1 MTPAPAGTPATP
13 ARLAPSRIAL
23 ALFAVLA
30 LYGIDLACLDAAP
43 AAGFPFVP
51 NFALP
56 FDLMVCVPA
65 AFYLLAVRPARL
77 SPLLVLP
84 VIWLGG
90 FASLQFAAPGQ
101 PSIVPLL
108 GLAALVVEAGVAVRE
123 ARRFA
128 CGFRA
133 AKAATDNPLD
143 WFSGAFSALVR
154 NERAAR
160 MAGLELTMWY
170 YAVASWRRAPHV
182 PEGCRAFSS
191 HRQSGYVAVV
201 GVMLGL
207 VAIEAFAVHL
217 MMSRFSLPA
226 ACILTALSVYA
237 IIWMVAEAR
246 AVVLNP
252 LLVGNDE
259 LVARWGMLARERVP
273 LGLIA
278 WVGECEPAVPRKE
291 RLDLA
296 AMGGRAVWIELAEP
310 LEVRGITGK
319 RRTVRA
325 LKVSPDEPVA
335 FKQALCLRG

>member
-1 MTPAPAGTPATP
+1 MTPSPAGAPAPTT
-13 ARLAPSRIAL
+13 RLAPSRIAL

-30 LYGIDLACLDAAP
+30 LYGIDLACLAAVD
-43 AAGFPFVP
+43 AAGFPYAS

-65 AFYLLAVRPARL
+65 AFYLLLVRPARL

-90 FASLQFAAPGQ
+90 LASLQFAVPEQ

-108 GLAALVVEAGVAVRE
+108 GLAALVVEAGIAVRE
-123 ARRFA
+123 ARRLVR
-128 CGFRA
+128 GFRT
-133 AKAATDNPLD
+133 AKVASDDPLD
-143 WFSGAFSALVR
+143 WFSGAFLVLVR

-160 MAGLELTMWY
+160 MAGLELAMWY
-170 YAVASWRRAPHV
+170 YAALSWRRVPNV
-182 PEGCRAFSS
+182 PEGYRAFSS

-207 VAIEAFAVHL
+207 VAIETFAVHL
-217 MMSRFSLPA
+217 MVSRFSLPA
-226 ACILTALSVYA
+226 ACILTALSAYTIV
-237 IIWMVAEAR
+237 WMVAEAR

-252 LLVGNDE
+252 LLVGNGE

-278 WVGECEPAVPRKE
+278 RVGDGEPAVPKKE

-296 AMGGRAVWIELAEP
+296 AMGGQALWIELAEP
-310 LEVRGITGK
+310 LEVRGVTGR
-319 RRTVRA
+319 RRTVRV
-325 LKVSPDEPVA
+325 LKVSPDDPAA
-335 FKQALCLRG
+335 FKRELGARG

>member
-30 LYGIDLACLDAAP
+30 LYGIDLACLAATP

-123 ARRFA
+123 ARRFSR
-128 CGFRA
+128 GFRA

-170 YAVASWRRAPHV
+170 YAAFSWRRAPHV

-217 MMSRFSLPA
+217 MVSRFSLPA
-226 ACILTALSVYA
+226 ACILTALSAYTIV
-237 IIWMVAEAR
+237 WMVAEAR

-252 LLVGNDE
+252 LLVGNGE

-319 RRTVRA
+319 RRIVRA
-325 LKVSPDEPVA
+325 LKVSPDEPAA

>member
-1 MTPAPAGTPATP
+1 MTPAPAGTPAAP

-30 LYGIDLACLDAAP
+30 LYGIDLACLAAAP

-51 NFALP
+51 NFTLP

-90 FASLQFAAPGQ
+90 FTSLQFVAPGQ

-123 ARRFA
+123 ARRFVR
-128 CGFRA
+128 GFRA
-133 AKAATDNPLD
+133 AKAASDNPLD

-170 YAVASWRRAPHV
+170 YAAFSWRRAPHV

-201 GVMLGL
+201 GVLLGL
-207 VAIEAFAVHL
+207 VAIEAFAMHL
-217 MMSRFSLPA
+217 LVSRFSLPA
-226 ACILTALSVYA
+226 ACILTALSAYTIV
-237 IIWMVAEAR
+237 WMVAEAR

-252 LLVGNDE
+252 LLVGNGE

-325 LKVSPDEPVA
+325 LKVSPDEPAA

>member
-13 ARLAPSRIAL
+13 ARLAPSHIAL

-30 LYGIDLACLDAAP
+30 LYGIDLACLAAAP

>member
-30 LYGIDLACLDAAP
+30 LYGIDLACLAAAP

-128 CGFRA
+128 RGFRA
-133 AKAATDNPLD
+133 AKGASDNPLD

-170 YAVASWRRAPHV
+170 YAAFSWRRAPHV

-191 HRQSGYVAVV
+191 HRQSGYVAIV
-201 GVMLGL
+201 GVLLGL
-207 VAIEAFAVHL
+207 IAIEAFAVHL
-217 MMSRFSLPA
+217 MVSRFSLPA
-226 ACILTALSVYA
+226 ACILTALSAYTIV
-237 IIWMVAEAR
+237 WMVAEAR

-252 LLVGNDE
+252 LLVGNGE
-259 LVARWGMLARERVP
+259 LVP

-319 RRTVRA
+319 RRIVRA
-325 LKVSPDEPVA
+325 LKVSPDEPAA

>member
-30 LYGIDLACLDAAP
+30 LYGIDLACLAAAP

-310 LEVRGITGK
+310 LEVRGITG
-319 RRTVRA
+319 
-325 LKVSPDEPVA
+325 
-335 FKQALCLRG
+335 

>member
-30 LYGIDLACLDAAP
+30 LYGIDLACLAAAP

-123 ARRFA
+123 ARRFSR
-128 CGFRA
+128 GFRA

-170 YAVASWRRAPHV
+170 YAAFSWRRAPHV

-207 VAIEAFAVHL
+207 AIEAFAVHL
-217 MMSRFSLPA
+217 MVSRFSLPA
-226 ACILTALSVYA
+226 ACILTALSAYTIV
-237 IIWMVAEAR
+237 WMVAEAR

-252 LLVGNDE
+252 LLVGNGE

-319 RRTVRA
+319 RRIVRA
-325 LKVSPDEPVA
+325 LKVSPDEPAA

>member
-1 MTPAPAGTPATP
+1 MTPAPAGTPAAP

-23 ALFAVLA
+23 ALFTVLA
-30 LYGIDLACLDAAP
+30 LYGIDLVCLAAAP

-77 SPLLVLP
+77 SPLVVLP

-108 GLAALVVEAGVAVRE
+108 GLAALIVEAGVAVRE
-123 ARRFA
+123 ARRLA

-133 AKAATDNPLD
+133 AKAASDDPLD
-143 WFSGAFSALVR
+143 WFSGAFLVLVR

-160 MAGLELTMWY
+160 MAGLELAMWY
-170 YAVASWRRAPHV
+170 YAALSWRRAPHV
-182 PEGCRAFSS
+182 PEGYRAFSS

-207 VAIEAFAVHL
+207 VAIETFAVHL
-217 MMSRFSLPA
+217 MVSRFSLPA
-226 ACILTALSVYA
+226 ACILTALSAYTIV
-237 IIWMVAEAR
+237 WMVAEAR

-252 LLVGNDE
+252 LLVGNGE

-319 RRTVRA
+319 RRIVRA
-325 LKVSPDEPVA
+325 LKVSPDEPAA
-335 FKQALCLRG
+335 FKQALGLRG